1 MDKKKISKNQS
12 KSFWQK
18 VHQYRLKIGFFL
30 FVIVAPV
37 ALILTIYI
45 GAYQSNNKVYFDASV
60 TPDTT
65 LVSKFI
71 SPDELKAIKL
81 NIKWYG
87 LKYPV
92 ANDENELQN
101 GNYTFDMSYETKE
114 TYEVLQVTVTP
125 VLQTPWKEMRS
136 LGSQMTLKTTNTRV
150 LIPFNFELP
159 ERTLLFINITDPV
172 LYLKVETNFMS
183 AGRQITQTEYVKLEL
198 TELNPTDV
206 S

>member
-1 MDKKKISKNQS
+1 
-12 KSFWQK
+12 
-18 VHQYRLKIGFFL
+18 
-30 FVIVAPV
+30 
-37 ALILTIYI
+37 
-45 GAYQSNNKVYFDASV
+45 
-60 TPDTT
+60 
-65 LVSKFI
+65 
-71 SPDELKAIKL
+71 
-81 NIKWYG
+81 
-87 LKYPV
+87 
-92 ANDENELQN
+92 
-101 GNYTFDMSYETKE
+101 
-114 TYEVLQVTVTP
+114 
-125 VLQTPWKEMRS
+125 MRS